1 MKAATIHEIKKE
13 LEQLEP
19 GQLEALCLR
28 LAKFKQENKELL
40 TYLLFEAH
48 NEQDYVEQV
57 KHETTAE
64 FQAIPNLNLYYA
76 KKSLRRILR
85 MVNKQIRYSGVPDTE
100 VALRIHFC
108 AELKKSEIRMDK
120 SPVLMNLYQQQLK
133 KIQQALMKLDEDL
146 QYDYQSEIKGLS
158 L

>member
-1 MKAATIHEIKKE
+1 MRAATINEIKKE
-13 LEQLEP
+13 LESLQP
-19 GQLEALCLR
+19 GAAEALCLR
-28 LAKFKQENKELL
+28 LARFKKENKELL

-57 KHETTAE
+57 KRETTEE

-85 MVNKQIRYSGVPDTE
+85 MVNKQIRYSGLPNTE
-100 VALRIHFC
+100 IDLRIHFC
-108 AELKKSEIRMDK
+108 HELKKSEIRMDK

-133 KIQQALMKLDEDL
+133 KIQQTLKKLDEDL
-146 QYDYQSEIKGLS
+146 QDDYQAEIKS
-158 L
+158 LKL